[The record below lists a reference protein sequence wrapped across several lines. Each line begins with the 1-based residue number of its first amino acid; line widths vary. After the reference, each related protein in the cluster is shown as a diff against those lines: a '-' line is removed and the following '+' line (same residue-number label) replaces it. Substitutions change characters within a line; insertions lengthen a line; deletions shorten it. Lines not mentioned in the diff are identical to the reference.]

1 MTQRSDRDS
10 ARNFEP
16 PCVSSSALRAAAA
29 AAAGCA
35 ATFAP
40 AADAYVGP
48 GAGMGLLGI
57 MLALVAAILM
67 ALVGIVLWPIR
78 MAAHRR
84 RSRLREKDRD
94 AQNGAHERDGRR
106 EPAAR

>member
-1 MTQRSDRDS
+1 MMRTNDKER
-10 ARNFEP
+10 A
-16 PCVSSSALRAAAA
+16 RAAGPRPIVPSTVPLTVAA
-29 AAAGCA
+29 VGWAG
-35 ATFAP
+35 TFAP

-48 GAGMGLLGI
+48 GAGMGLLGV

-94 AQNGAHERDGRR
+94 AQNDAHERDGRR